1 MNSKQWYLKYD
12 EGKSKE
18 MEESQMVKVNNM
30 LKRFRIIDLLFI
42 YIVAYV
48 LVDQPSDLKKIV
60 FFLAGIT
67 IFILEKVMLSSK
79 IQSIFKNVREGFISD
94 VLIGVLFWYIFNVL
108 NIATLLVLLIICIL
122 KFKEDIDVLLRK

>member
-1 MNSKQWYLKYD
+1 
-12 EGKSKE
+12 
-18 MEESQMVKVNNM
+18 MVKVKNM

-60 FFLAGIT
+60 FFLVGIT

-79 IQSIFKNVREGFISD
+79 KFNQYLKNVREGFISD
-94 VLIGVLFWYIFNVL
+94 VLIGVLFFWYIFNVL

-122 KFKEDIDVLLRK
+122 KFKEDIDVLLRKYIVFS

>member
-1 MNSKQWYLKYD
+1 MTKVNQ
-12 EGKSKE
+12 KE

-94 VLIGVLFWYIFNVL
+94 VLIGVLF
-108 NIATLLVLLIICIL
+108 LVYL
-122 KFKEDIDVLLRK
+122 

>member
-1 MNSKQWYLKYD
+1 
-12 EGKSKE
+12 
-18 MEESQMVKVNNM
+18 MEESQMVKVKNM

-79 IQSIFKNVREGFISD
+79 KFNQYLKNVREGFISD
-94 VLIGVLFWYIFNVL
+94 VLIGVLFFWYIFNVL

>member
-1 MNSKQWYLKYD
+1 
-12 EGKSKE
+12 
-18 MEESQMVKVNNM
+18 MVKVNNM

-79 IQSIFKNVREGFISD
+79 IQSIFKMSGKD
-94 VLIGVLFWYIFNVL
+94 LYLMY
-108 NIATLLVLLIICIL
+108 
-122 KFKEDIDVLLRK
+122 

>member
-1 MNSKQWYLKYD
+1 
-12 EGKSKE
+12 
-18 MEESQMVKVNNM
+18 MVKVNNM

-79 IQSIFKNVREGFISD
+79 KIQSIFKKCQGRI
-94 VLIGVLFWYIFNVL
+94 YI
-108 NIATLLVLLIICIL
+108 
-122 KFKEDIDVLLRK
+122 